1 MLSEFEIS
9 NIALFHQNCC
19 NAVNY
24 EHDMFDHNKWNSFID
39 KATKN
44 GISSQIYMWLRRNKQ
59 AEGLTMSNQKHLQ
72 SLSILAS
79 TRNQQLLSE
88 YQTITQELQKNSIPF
103 SPLKGI
109 WLLENLYPSNYPRL
123 TSDMDILVHPEDI
136 QKVSEL
142 SREMGYKQDPLR
154 SRFDSKIS
162 SPPGHHIPALRKNSI
177 SIEWHFKPYS
187 TASSEICREL
197 LETPGPEVHFYVM
210 AKHLQRHY
218 QAGFGQL
225 KWLFDLILL
234 SSQLPLDKFLNW
246 MTRVP
251 EIENPIQIREFAMI
265 LFPLSHQTD
274 IRNSIALIDT
284 ALDRFLNNYNN
295 NNNHHNNHNTRV
307 IPRIIPAQLRLNE
320 KY

>member
-103 SPLKGI
+103 S
-109 WLLENLYPSNYPRL
+109 
-123 TSDMDILVHPEDI
+123 
-136 QKVSEL
+136 
-142 SREMGYKQDPLR
+142 
-154 SRFDSKIS
+154 
-162 SPPGHHIPALRKNSI
+162 
-177 SIEWHFKPYS
+177 
-187 TASSEICREL
+187 
-197 LETPGPEVHFYVM
+197 
-210 AKHLQRHY
+210 
-218 QAGFGQL
+218 
-225 KWLFDLILL
+225 
-234 SSQLPLDKFLNW
+234 
-246 MTRVP
+246 
-251 EIENPIQIREFAMI
+251 
-265 LFPLSHQTD
+265 
-274 IRNSIALIDT
+274 
-284 ALDRFLNNYNN
+284 
-295 NNNHHNNHNTRV
+295 
-307 IPRIIPAQLRLNE
+307 
-320 KY
+320 